1 MASIKVKFRP
11 STVTDREGTI
21 YYQVIHERKVRQ
33 LLTSYHVFPSEWDE
47 KRSMVTTS
55 QKSERK
61 SFIQSIRERI
71 RWDVERLVKIDRKL
85 DSNGL
90 AYTAD
95 DVIDEF
101 NRYSHE
107 YTLFNFM
114 EGIIAKLKQN
124 GKIRTAETYKAT
136 LNSFKKFRQDEDIML
151 DCLNSEVMEAYE
163 AWHHHRGVTP
173 NTISFYTRILR
184 AVYNRAVE
192 NEVIENR
199 SPFRHV
205 YTGIDKTVKRAL
217 PLEVIKKIKG
227 MDLSLNAAL
236 DFARDMF
243 MMSFYLRGM
252 SFIDMAYLKMSDLK
266 SGYITYRCRKTGQ
279 QLTIEWTNDMQLVL
293 DKYPENESDYLLPI
307 IKTVG
312 INERCT
318 YRNVGYN
325 INRGLKQISQMLNL
339 NFRLTMYV
347 ARHSWASAAKAK
359 GVPLSV
365 ISEGMGHDSE
375 ATTQIYLASLDTS
388 AVDRANAM
396 ILKSLK

>member
-11 STVTDREGTI
+11 STVIDREGTI

-151 DCLNSEVMEAYE
+151 DCLNSEVMEA
-163 AWHHHRGVTP
+163 WHHNRGVTP

-266 SGYITYRCRKTGQ
+266 SGYITYRRRKTGQ

-293 DKYPENESDYLLPI
+293 DKYPELSRLL
-307 IKTVG
+307 
-312 INERCT
+312 
-318 YRNVGYN
+318 
-325 INRGLKQISQMLNL
+325 
-339 NFRLTMYV
+339 
-347 ARHSWASAAKAK
+347 ASTS
-359 GVPLSV
+359 GVPTVMSDT
-365 ISEGMGHDSE
+365 ISTE
-375 ATTQIYLASLDTS
+375 ASNRFPKCSTLIFA
-388 AVDRANAM
+388 
-396 ILKSLK
+396 

>member
-11 STVTDREGTI
+11 STVIDREGTI

-33 LLTSYHVFPSEWDE
+33 LLTNYHVFPSEWDE
-47 KRSMVTTS
+47 KRSMVTTL

-61 SFIQSIRERI
+61 SFILSIRERI

-107 YTLFNFM
+107 YSLFNFM

-124 GKIRTAETYKAT
+124 GKVRTAETYKAT

-163 AWHHHRGVTP
+163 AWHHNRGVTP

-192 NEVIENR
+192 DDVIENR

-205 YTGIDKTVKRAL
+205 YTGVDKTVKRAL
-217 PLEVIKKIKG
+217 PLDVIKKIKG

-252 SFIDMAYLKMSDLK
+252 SFIDMAYLKKSDLK
-266 SGYITYRCRKTGQ
+266 NGYVTYRRRKTGQ
-279 QLTIEWTNDMQLVL
+279 QLTIEWTSDMQLVL
-293 DKYPENESDYLLPI
+293 DKHPENESDYLLPI

-312 INERCT
+312 INDRCA
-318 YRNVGYN
+318 YRNVSYN
-325 INRGLKQISQMLNL
+325 INRSLKQISNMLDL

-375 ATTQIYLASLDTS
+375 TTTQIYLASLDTS
-388 AVDRANAM
+388 VVDRANAM

>member
-47 KRSMVTTS
+47 KRSMVTTL

-61 SFIQSIRERI
+61 SFILSIRERI

-107 YTLFNFM
+107 YSLFNFM
-114 EGIIAKLKQN
+114 EGIIARLKQS

-163 AWHHHRGVTP
+163 AWHHNRGVTP

-192 NEVIENR
+192 DDVIENR

-205 YTGIDKTVKRAL
+205 YTGVDKTVKRAL

-227 MDLSLNAAL
+227 MDLSLNPAL

-252 SFIDMAYLKMSDLK
+252 SFIDMAYLKKSDLK
-266 SGYITYRCRKTGQ
+266 NGYVTYRRRKTGQ
-279 QLTIEWTNDMQLVL
+279 QLTIEWTSDMQLVL
-293 DKYPENESDYLLPI
+293 DKHPENESDYLLPI

-312 INERCT
+312 INDRCA

-325 INRGLKQISQMLNL
+325 INRSLKQISNMLGL

-375 ATTQIYLASLDTS
+375 TTTQIYLASLDTS
-388 AVDRANAM
+388 VVDRANAM

>member
-33 LLTSYHVFPSEWDE
+33 LLTNYHVFPSEWDE
-47 KRSMVTTS
+47 KRSMVTTL

-61 SFIQSIRERI
+61 SFILSIRERI

-107 YTLFNFM
+107 YSLFNFM

-124 GKIRTAETYKAT
+124 GKVRTAETYKAT

-163 AWHHHRGVTP
+163 AWHHNRGVTP

-192 NEVIENR
+192 DDIIENR

-205 YTGIDKTVKRAL
+205 YTVVDKTVKRAL
-217 PLEVIKKIKG
+217 PLDVIKKIKG
-227 MDLSLNAAL
+227 MDVSLNAAL

-243 MMSFYLRGM
+243 MMNFYLRGM
-252 SFIDMAYLKMSDLK
+252 SFIDMAYLKKSDLK
-266 SGYITYRCRKTGQ
+266 DGYVTYRHRKTGQ
-279 QLTIEWTNDMQLVL
+279 QLTIEWTSDMQLVL
-293 DKYPENESDYLLPI
+293 DKYPENESEYLLPI
-307 IKTVG
+307 IKTTG
-312 INERCT
+312 INERCS

-325 INRGLKQISQMLNL
+325 INRSLKQITKMLSL
-339 NFRLTMYV
+339 NFRLTMY
-347 ARHSWASAAKAK
+347 
-359 GVPLSV
+359 
-365 ISEGMGHDSE
+365 
-375 ATTQIYLASLDTS
+375 DTLPVS
-388 AVDRANAM
+388 TPWLL
-396 ILKSLK
+396 IEPTP